1 MINKILYFYWGV
13 ELKMVIEIFFK
24 YKGTYIMV
32 VPSPLWIIHIICTY
46 FCTDQDAH
54 PPDIIAEDLRPSQPR
69 KSSNTESQK
78 AFDVFRPPG
87 YQKSVHSGDSHQRL
101 LSEVHEGVVVGNQP
115 LPMDSDHT
123 VPEDAEKDIAKQM
136 WLEAVDD
143 LKKDNKRQQRQLQ
156 EEQVQEKEANF
167 DMSDVFCLFPCCC
180 CCFCIC
186 RKPRKKGIRKK

>member
-1 MINKILYFYWGV
+1 M
-13 ELKMVIEIFFK
+13 
-24 YKGTYIMV
+24 
-32 VPSPLWIIHIICTY
+32 
-46 FCTDQDAH
+46 
-54 PPDIIAEDLRPSQPR
+54 
-69 KSSNTESQK
+69 
-78 AFDVFRPPG
+78 
-87 YQKSVHSGDSHQRL
+87 

-115 LPMDSDHT
+115 LPMDSDQT

-156 EEQVQEKEANF
+156 EEQIQEKEANF